1 MFETQK
7 EKKKQSM
14 DSVVSPSMT
23 PAKRNTYSVI
33 LEGFDDAMENAES
46 FAIKFSVLARVPV
59 TKIKHI
65 VKRLPA
71 TLWKGQAK
79 SRALHLLSLIEEA
92 GGIGRLVEEAVPIGS
107 EGVTGERGTQ
117 GGKLTCRKCG
127 FPLKKNDEY
136 CDFCMTPVN
145 ESVSEKQVFEGKMKT
160 DLSVR
165 YSRLLLYGI
174 VAVVAIIIILVL
186 R

>member
-7 EKKKQSM
+7 EKRQRSM
-14 DSVVSPSMT
+14 EETVSPSMT
-23 PAKRNTYSVI
+23 PAKRNTYSVV

-46 FAIKFSVLARVPV
+46 FAIKFAVLARVPV

-92 GGIGRLVEEAVPIGS
+92 GGIGQLVEETVPIGS
-107 EGVTGERGTQ
+107 EDVAGERGRR
-117 GGKLTCRKCG
+117 GGRLTCRKCG
-127 FPLKKNDEY
+127 FPLKKSDEY
-136 CDFCMTPVN
+136 CDFCMTAIN
-145 ESVSEKQVFEGKMKT
+145 ESVSQKPVFEGMKKT
-160 DLSVR
+160 DRSVKP
-165 YSRLLLYGI
+165 YRLLLYAI